1 MTWPAPRPGLVVRFS
16 YLWKREADAGREEGV
31 KDRPCAVVIEIKG
44 EGGHPRVIAL
54 PITHSRPQPPD
65 EGIELPQQT
74 KTRLGLDGERLLGHR
89 ERGQRFCLARSRSS
103 VPAGIRAGQCRLRIS
118 AAACVPCRPRSV
130 SCALPAPPGWSGHPH
145 GVMYRPRPHPLVSGG
160 GGVTGFSIQSGIS
173 QARRP

>member
-31 KDRPCAVVIEIKG
+31 KDRPCAVVIAIKG

-74 KTRLGLDGERLLGHR
+74 KNRLGLDGERSWVIVSEGNDFVWPGPDL
-89 ERGQRFCLARSRSS
+89 RFLPGYGPDSAAYGFLPPLVFRAVRDRFLARYQRRQ
-103 VPAGIRAGQCRLRIS
+103 VG
-118 AAACVPCRPRSV
+118 
-130 SCALPAPPGWSGHPH
+130 
-145 GVMYRPRPHPLVSGG
+145 LV
-160 GGVTGFSIQSGIS
+160 T
-173 QARRP
+173 RTE